1 MEKTTIEAEAA
12 PPWLLE
18 MLADIDGRKLDAA
31 FRQFADDA
39 EMYLGRTHVAGV
51 QAIKDAIQAIPAGD
65 RHTLH
70 EFWDLG
76 GVKVTWGKTSAGT
89 PFTFLLYMSEDG
101 KVRTFRVTSGP

>member
-1 MEKTTIEAEAA
+1 MPRFVSSPTTPKCTSA
-12 PPWLLE
+12 
-18 MLADIDGRKLDAA
+18 GR
-31 FRQFADDA
+31 
-39 EMYLGRTHVAGV
+39 HVAGV
-51 QAIKDAIQAIPAGD
+51 EAIKDAIQAIPAGD